1 MALRNR
7 PTLLEELHRTV
18 PTRSPSDQSSHHSS
32 RAPLWQLRLLL
43 RRPLTLS
50 ESPALSQGYFW
61 KGMKKDCEEVV
72 EHCRPYQ
79 LFLPI
84 PKQPAQA
91 LKPITSPWPFA
102 QWGLD
107 IVGKLPTAP
116 GGFKFHITTTD
127 YFSKW
132 VKAEPLV
139 TTTEA
144 DVRRFV
150 WRDIVT
156 RFGVPYAIVSDNG
169 SQFVG
174 K

>member
-1 MALRNR
+1 
-7 PTLLEELHRTV
+7 
-18 PTRSPSDQSSHHSS
+18 
-32 RAPLWQLRLLL
+32 
-43 RRPLTLS
+43 
-50 ESPALSQGYFW
+50 
-61 KGMKKDCEEVV
+61 MKKDYEEVV
-72 EHCRPYQ
+72 EHCWPYQ
-79 LFLPI
+79 LFSPI

-116 GGFKFHITTTD
+116 GGFKFLITTTD

-139 TTTEA
+139 TTMEA

-150 WRDIVT
+150 WRNIVT
-156 RFGVPYAIVSDNG
+156 RFRVPYAIVSDNG

-174 K
+174 KELTGLCAESSPRRPILKGTAKPKLQTKLSMQASSEG